1 MTLHPIPKQHSE
13 RIVIETQTERKWEL
27 RTKMIFNHDI
37 FLIYFSNF
45 NIDIDVSRTSLEIEP
60 PRLPFRW
67 NGEKILPSQPTLH
80 SGEGFLCN
88 VWGHYL
94 FSSYVSFVT
103 CCGHFILYKVGQQW
117 IRNIIKNSTPLH
129 CWLVA
134 CNLCLNDKKGMF
146 LTWNWNP
153 LSKIVVKNGD

>member
-88 VWGHYL
+88 IWGHSFIVLIICL
-94 FSSYVSFVT
+94 FLVKEQLNFCPQFSHSTRFSCSIFLCDIICLFVQKFLSHWS
-103 CCGHFILYKVGQQW
+103 HFSVFF
-117 IRNIIKNSTPLH
+117 S
-129 CWLVA
+129 
-134 CNLCLNDKKGMF
+134 LCL
-146 LTWNWNP
+146 
-153 LSKIVVKNGD
+153 VRV